1 MWPYFAD
8 GPQESY
14 GGESYPFVIKTKR
27 RNADFLTVMIRVI
40 GFGELVVENATSGD
54 GFEEFEIPI
63 TYKRT
68 DAKAA
73 HLVLVCSASYYGDFF
88 TGGPSVMYIDDF
100 TFEY

>member
-1 MWPYFAD
+1 M
-8 GPQESY
+8 
-14 GGESYPFVIKTKR
+14 
-27 RNADFLTVMIRVI
+27 I